1 MNRTNPDALASH
13 PKPMTD
19 PFPSDPNSTNGA
31 KASRDNSNGH
41 HDPAQKLPQP
51 PETTSLPAERVPQ
64 KTRQDIRKAFYILL
78 AVGLVLGAI
87 TAGGVVWIM
96 NRLDLIGVPEQQ
108 EQQL

>member
-1 MNRTNPDALASH
+1 
-13 PKPMTD
+13 MTD

-31 KASRDNSNGH
+31 KASRSNSNGH
-41 HDPAQKLPQP
+41 QEQSGKLPQE
-51 PETTSLPAERVPQ
+51 PEPKPLPSEQLPQ
-64 KTRQDIRKAFYILL
+64 QTRHDIRKAFYILL

-87 TAGGVVWIM
+87 TAGGVVWLM